1 MLIHCYLI
9 LIVLEQIFQD
19 TKDVIVGQKTPTDEG
34 NKVKNEWRRLPETMK
49 SRECMIIAS
58 GGECQ
63 GPSVVP
69 KQRDNT
75 QTGSDLQLLRRELDV
90 TQEKIRQDNDCYLV
104 QVCAD
109 YPGVEMSR
117 DYYLE
122 KIKQLMTGCKQPGGE
137 HTIIGCSLVFTGVP
151 PVSHYIF
158 RYPLVHWSWRERD
171 W

>member
-1 MLIHCYLI
+1 MAENNLNLDVN
-9 LIVLEQIFQD
+9 LGKSIVLYNLKTLEQIFEE
-19 TKDVIVGQKTPTDEG
+19 TKDVTVGQKTPTDQD
-34 NKVKNEWRRLPETMK
+34 NKVKNEWRHLPTQPK
-49 SRECMIIAS
+49 ECMIIAS

-90 TQEKIRQDNDCYLV
+90 VQEKIRQDDHYHIV
-104 QVCAD
+104 QVCVD

-122 KIKQLMTGCKQPGGE
+122 KIKQLMTGCKQPAGK
-137 HTIIGCSLVFTGVP
+137 
-151 PVSHYIF
+151 
-158 RYPLVHWSWRERD
+158 
-171 W
+171 

>member
-1 MLIHCYLI
+1 MADTNNLGSTNQK
-9 LIVLEQIFQD
+9 IVLYNLKALQQIFKEELGGKLGKESLASHGG
-19 TKDVIVGQKTPTDEG
+19 TKDETESSKSLTEDKEKDTF
-34 NKVKNEWRRLPETMK
+34 EWRRLPSVMQPK
-49 SRECMIIAS
+49 ECMIIAS

-90 TQEKIRQDNDCYLV
+90 VQEKMRQDDRHRIV
-104 QVCAD
+104 QMCVD

-122 KIKQLMTGCKQPGGE
+122 KIKQLMTGCKQPGG
-137 HTIIGCSLVFTGVP
+137 GA
-151 PVSHYIF
+151 
-158 RYPLVHWSWRERD
+158 
-171 W
+171 

>member
-1 MLIHCYLI
+1 MADNKGKSIALYNLKT
-9 LIVLEQIFQD
+9 LEQILQE
-19 TKDVIVGQKTPTDEG
+19 TKDVIDGQKTPTDED
-34 NKVKNEWRRLPETMK
+34 NKVKTHDEWRRLPRQPM
-49 SRECMIIAS
+49 ECMLIAS

-75 QTGSDLQLLRRELDV
+75 LTGNDLQLLRRELDV
-90 TQEKIRQDNDCYLV
+90 VQEKMRQDDRYRIV
-104 QVCAD
+104 QTCAD

-137 HTIIGCSLVFTGVP
+137 SVQTATARVLSIL
-151 PVSHYIF
+151 
-158 RYPLVHWSWRERD
+158 
-171 W
+171 

>member
-1 MLIHCYLI
+1 MAENNLNLDVN
-9 LIVLEQIFQD
+9 LGKSIVLYNLKTLEQIFEE
-19 TKDVIVGQKTPTDEG
+19 TKDVIAGQKTPTDED
-34 NKVKNEWRRLPETMK
+34 NKVKNEWRYLPAQSK
-49 SRECMIIAS
+49 ECMIIVS

-90 TQEKIRQDNDCYLV
+90 LQEKIRQDDSYHIV
-104 QVCAD
+104 QTCVD

-137 HTIIGCSLVFTGVP
+137 SIQTAT
-151 PVSHYIF
+151 
-158 RYPLVHWSWRERD
+158 
-171 W
+171 